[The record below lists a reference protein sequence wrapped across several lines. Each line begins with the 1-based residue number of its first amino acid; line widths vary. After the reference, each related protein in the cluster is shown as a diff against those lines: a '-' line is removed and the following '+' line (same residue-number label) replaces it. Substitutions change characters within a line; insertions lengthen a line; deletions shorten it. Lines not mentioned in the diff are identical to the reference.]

1 MSKKKILYWNPTEF
15 DDVSYERGVI
25 GHDPDYDIS
34 VIKGVPDSEFLKYGA
49 DVDALAVD
57 YLEITDELLQQMPN
71 VKIIVRRGV
80 GFEQFH
86 LDAFTKH
93 GVLGC
98 NVPSY
103 CLKEVALHT
112 MVLALSCGR
121 FIAELNARTQQ
132 GSGDYSD
139 IQMHRPDGQVYGMV
153 SLGRIPREVVPAL
166 KALGF
171 QVAVWD
177 PYLPQSVCE
186 TLGVKQV
193 AELDDLLAMSDY
205 VSVNTPLNDET
216 RGFMNR
222 AHLEKIKE
230 GAIVVCSSRGGIID
244 EEALAELLRSGKLR
258 GAGLDVLAD
267 EVGFDTPL
275 RGLKNVILTPH
286 VAYYSEEAEA
296 DLRTQAIQMIYT
308 ALKDGKYP
316 DAVLNKDVIGNSRI
330 DG

>member
-1 MSKKKILYWNPTEF
+1 MPKKILYWNPTEF
-15 DDVSYERGVI
+15 EDADLERAVI
-25 GHDPDYDIS
+25 DNDPDYESS
-34 VIKGVPDSEFLKYGA
+34 VVRGVPDAEFLKYGA

-98 NVPSY
+98 NLPSY
-103 CLKEVALHT
+103 CMKEVALHT

-121 FIAELNARTQQ
+121 FIAELNTRTQQ
-132 GSGDYSD
+132 GNGDYSD

-153 SLGRIPREVVPAL
+153 SLGRIPREVVPSL

-171 QVAVWD
+171 RVATWD
-177 PYLPQSVCE
+177 PYLSQDVCDE
-186 TLGVKQV
+186 LGVERV
-193 AELDDLLAMSDY
+193 DELDDLLAMSDY
-205 VSVNTPLNDET
+205 VSVNTPLSDQT
-216 RGFMNR
+216 RGLMSKE
-222 AHLEKIKE
+222 HLEKIKE

-267 EVGFDTPL
+267 EVGFETPL

-286 VAYYSEEAEA
+286 VAYYSEEAEET
-296 DLRTQAIQMIYT
+296 LRTQAIEMIYKT
-308 ALKDGKYP
+308 LRDGEYP
-316 DAVLNKDVIGNSRI
+316 ASVLNRDVIGHSRI
-330 DG
+330 D

>member
-1 MSKKKILYWNPTEF
+1 MPKKKILYWNPTEF
-15 DDVSYERGVI
+15 DDVSYEYEVI
-25 GHDPDYDIS
+25 GHDPNYEIS
-34 VIKGVPDSEFLKYGA
+34 IIRGVPDSEFLKHGA

-71 VKIIVRRGV
+71 VKVIVRRGV

-98 NVPSY
+98 NLPSY

-121 FIAELNARTQQ
+121 FVAELNSRTQQ
-132 GSGDYSD
+132 GNGDYSD

-171 QVAVWD
+171 RVAAWD
-177 PYLPQSVCE
+177 PYLPQSVCDE
-186 TLGVKQV
+186 LGVERI

-205 VSVNTPLNDET
+205 VSVNTPLSEQT
-216 RGFMNR
+216 RGLMSR
-222 AHLEKIKE
+222 EHLEKIKE
-230 GAIVVCSSRGGIID
+230 GGIVVCSSRGGIID
-244 EEALAELLRSGKLR
+244 EEALADLLRSGKLR

-267 EVGFDTPL
+267 EVGFETPL

-286 VAYYSEEAEA
+286 VAYYSEEAEV
-296 DLRTQAIQMIYT
+296 DLRTQTIEIMYNT
-308 ALKDGKYP
+308 LKKGEYP
-316 DAVLNKDVIGNSRI
+316 ASVLNKDVIGKSRI
-330 DG
+330 D

>member
-1 MSKKKILYWNPTEF
+1 MKKILYWNPTEF
-15 DDVSYERGVI
+15 EDAAFEREVI
-25 GHDPDYDIS
+25 HHDPDCEIL
-34 VIKGVPDSEFLKYGA
+34 VVRGVPDSEFLTYGA

-57 YLEITDELLQQMPN
+57 YLEITDELLSRMPN

-121 FIAELNARTQQ
+121 FVAELNARTQKGD
-132 GSGDYSD
+132 GSYGD

-171 QVAVWD
+171 RVAAWD
-177 PYLPQSVCE
+177 PYLPQSV
-186 TLGVKQV
+186 
-193 AELDDLLAMSDY
+193 
-205 VSVNTPLNDET
+205 
-216 RGFMNR
+216 
-222 AHLEKIKE
+222 
-230 GAIVVCSSRGGIID
+230 
-244 EEALAELLRSGKLR
+244 
-258 GAGLDVLAD
+258 
-267 EVGFDTPL
+267 
-275 RGLKNVILTPH
+275 
-286 VAYYSEEAEA
+286 
-296 DLRTQAIQMIYT
+296 
-308 ALKDGKYP
+308 
-316 DAVLNKDVIGNSRI
+316 
-330 DG
+330 

>member
-1 MSKKKILYWNPTEF
+1 MKKILYWNPTEF
-15 DDVSYERGVI
+15 EDAAFEREVI
-25 GHDPDYDIS
+25 HHDPDCEIL
-34 VIKGVPDSEFLKYGA
+34 VVRGVPDSEFLTYGA

-57 YLEITDELLQQMPN
+57 YLEITDELLSRMPN

-121 FIAELNARTQQ
+121 FVAELNARTQKGD
-132 GSGDYSD
+132 GSYGD

-171 QVAVWD
+171 RVAAWD
-177 PYLPQSVCE
+177 PYLPQSVCDN
-186 TLGVKQV
+186 LGV
-193 AELDDLLAMSDY
+193 ERFEDLDELLAMSDY
-205 VSVNTPLNDET
+205 VSVNTPLSEQT
-216 RGFMNR
+216 RGLMSR
-222 AHLEKIKE
+222 EHLEKIKE

-244 EEALAELLRSGKLR
+244 EEALADLLRGGKLR

-267 EVGFDTPL
+267 ETGFETPL

-286 VAYYSEEAEA
+286 VAYYSEEAEE
-296 DLRTQAIQMIYT
+296 DLRKQAIEMMYKAIKYHE
-308 ALKDGKYP
+308 YP
-316 DAVLNKDVIGNSRI
+316 DAVLNKDVLGKSRI
-330 DG
+330 DK

>member
-1 MSKKKILYWNPTEF
+1 MKKILYWNPTEF
-15 DDVSYERGVI
+15 EDADFERKVI
-25 GHDPDYDIS
+25 KNDPDCEIF
-34 VIKGVPDSEFLKYGA
+34 VVRNVPDSEFLKYGA

-57 YLEITDELLQQMPN
+57 YLEITDELLSQMPN

-121 FIAELNARTQQ
+121 FVAELNARTQK
-132 GSGDYSD
+132 GDGNYND
-139 IQMHRPDGQVYGMV
+139 IQMHRPDGQIYGMV

-171 QVAVWD
+171 RVAAWD
-177 PYLPQSVCE
+177 PYLPQDVCDR
-186 TLGVKQV
+186 LGVERV
-193 AELDDLLAMSDY
+193 AELDELLAMSDY
-205 VSVNTPLNDET
+205 VSVNTPLSEQT
-216 RGFMNR
+216 RGLMSR
-222 AHLEKIKE
+222 EHLEKIKE

-244 EEALAELLRSGKLR
+244 EEALADLLRRGKLR

-267 EVGFDTPL
+267 EIGFETPL

-286 VAYYSEEAEA
+286 VAYYSEEAEE
-296 DLRTQAIQMIYT
+296 DLRTQAIEMMYKAIQNHE
-308 ALKDGKYP
+308 YP
-316 DAVLNKDVIGNSRI
+316 DAVLNKDVIGKSRI
-330 DG
+330 DK